1 MPNEYNKH
9 MDEKHAKINAKLKP
23 CPFCGGEAKML
34 EYKMSPLVK
43 IECGKCGIGALWHR
57 NQKELVK
64 KWNTREAEK
73 NNGSQI

>member
-1 MPNEYNKH
+1 MTNDYNQYIAKEY
-9 MDEKHAKINAKLKP
+9 AKINAKLKP

-57 NQKELVK
+57 NQMELVK
-64 KWNTREAEK
+64 KWNKRVAEN
-73 NNGSQI
+73 NNGKA